1 MVKKIIFLTGT
12 RADFGKLKPL
22 IDKIDNSRYFE
33 CHVFVTGMHM
43 LARYA
48 VTKGT
53 YREVEKQKYKNIFLF
68 RNQGYETIPEKIL
81 SNTIN
86 GFSSYVKKIKPDLIV
101 VHGDRIEALS
111 GAIVGALNH
120 ILVAHIEGGEISGS
134 IDESLRHTVTK
145 LSHIHFVS
153 NKQAR
158 KRLRQIGERKD
169 SIFIIGS
176 PDIEIMKTAN
186 LPSFKHVKDYY
197 NIPFTKFAILLFHPI
212 SSEINTLKDQI
223 KNVIDAIIDSG
234 DNYIVVYP
242 NNDKGSDIILNEFKR
257 IKSNSTFKIYPSL
270 RFRYFLCAMKNS
282 MYIIGN
288 SSAGV
293 REAEVYGIPAID
305 IGTRQHKRYQNK
317 DIVHVSPDRTKI
329 LNGIK
334 RVKNKKIKPKIHF
347 GDILNS
353 SAQFHKILKTKSLW
367 KISVQKL
374 FVDLD

>member
-1 MVKKIIFLTGT
+1 MIKKIIFLTGT

-22 IDKIDNSRYFE
+22 IDRVNNSPHFE

-120 ILVAHIEGGEISGS
+120 ILVAHIEGGEVSGS

-176 PDIEIMKTAN
+176 PDIEVMKTEN

-212 SSEINTLKDQI
+212 TSEINTLKDQI
-223 KNVIDAIIDSG
+223 KNVIDAAIDSG

-242 NNDKGSDIILNEFKR
+242 NNDSGSEIILNEFKR
-257 IKSNSTFKIYPSL
+257 IKSNSRFKIYPSL
-270 RFRYFLCAMKNS
+270 RFQYFLCVMKNS
-282 MYIIGN
+282 LYIIGN

-305 IGTRQHKRYQNK
+305 IGTRQHKRYHNK
-317 DIVHVSPDRTKI
+317 DIVHVSPERKKI

-334 RVKNKKIKPKIHF
+334 LVKSRKISPKIHF
-347 GDILNS
+347 GEVVNS
-353 SAQFHKILKTKSLW
+353 SREFYKILRNKSMW
-367 KISVQKL
+367 NMPVQKL
-374 FVDLD
+374 FIDLD